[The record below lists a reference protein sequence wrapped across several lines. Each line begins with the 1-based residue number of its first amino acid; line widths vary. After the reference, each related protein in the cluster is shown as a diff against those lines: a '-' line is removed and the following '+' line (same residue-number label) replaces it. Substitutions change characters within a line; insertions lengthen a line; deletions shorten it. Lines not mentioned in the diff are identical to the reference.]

1 MQAPMHWRT
10 ERGPRGR
17 TAAGKMAVFSERQGK
32 VVAGALLKSVKTE
45 LRSKQCKR
53 IILDTTEPL
62 RGAVRSNEKHGFTPS
77 GLSIRLVWHAAIV
90 KPL

>member
-53 IILDTTEPL
+53 IIPDTTAPL
-62 RGAVRSNEKHGFTPS
+62 GELRPGKSDQPVF
-77 GLSIRLVWHAAIV
+77 
-90 KPL
+90 

>member
-62 RGAVRSNEKHGFTPS
+62 RERYGSMKSTALRHPV
-77 GLSIRLVWHAAIV
+77 
-90 KPL
+90 